1 LINSSQGDAGGGQ
14 KSRPKPRTNVK
25 QEGPMK
31 HSTIGRLVMV
41 TGLGALINFAAISCG
56 GAMANGQVDV
66 AMMVDGAEEFIAS
79 LSDAELARATW
90 DFDAEERE
98 RFHFVPDETYERY
111 GFPLEDMSAEQ
122 RDLAQALLATGLSQ
136 SGHMTANEIITLES
150 ILEEREG
157 GGQFSRDPDLYY
169 VSVFGT
175 PSTDGTW
182 SWRFEG
188 HHLSLHFTV
197 VEGEITVSSPTFLSA
212 SPAEVTEGPHAGLR
226 PLGPLE
232 DAGRAL
238 LASLDASQR
247 AVTILDDV
255 APTNI
260 VRGVELMPDPLSPV
274 GIEASALS
282 AEQQGLLMEIIDVYT
297 SLMAD
302 DIAALRRAKLEED
315 GIENF
320 TFAWAGGTEP
330 GDVSYFR
337 VQGPSFLIEFD
348 HTQRDPNHI
357 HSGWRDFDGDF
368 GRDVLRE
375 HLAAQDH

>member
-1 LINSSQGDAGGGQ
+1 
-14 KSRPKPRTNVK
+14 
-25 QEGPMK
+25 MK
-31 HSTIGRLVMV
+31 HTTVGRVATV
-41 TGLGALINFAAISCG
+41 FGLGALISFAAVSIG
-56 GAMANGQVDV
+56 GVMANVLDDVDRM
-66 AMMVDGAEEFIAS
+66 ADSANQFLMS
-79 LSDAELARATW
+79 LSDQERARAAWTFE
-90 DFDAEERE
+90 DEERL

-111 GFPLEDMSAEQ
+111 GFPLEDMTAEQ
-122 RDLAQALLATGLSQ
+122 GRLAHALLQTGLSQ
-136 SGHMTANEIITLES
+136 SGHMTVNEIIQLEA

-182 SWRFEG
+182 AWRFEG
-188 HHLSLHFTV
+188 HHLSLHFTII
-197 VEGEITVSSPTFLSA
+197 EGEITVSAPTFLSA
-212 SPAEVTEGPHAGLR
+212 SPAEVMEGPYTGLR

-247 AVTILDDV
+247 AVAIIEDV

-274 GIEASALS
+274 GIEASALG
-282 AEQQGLLMEIIDVYT
+282 ARQQDLLMEIIEVYV
-297 SLMAD
+297 SVMSD
-302 DIAALRRAKLEED
+302 DIAALRRIKLQED
-315 GIENF
+315 GVENF
-320 TFAWAGGTEP
+320 TFAWAGGTLYGE
-330 GDVSYFR
+330 VSYFR

-348 HTQRDPNHI
+348 HTQRDPNHV

-375 HLAAQDH
+375 HLDGQAH